1 MDLNIPLQEE
11 ENNYGGVD
19 LNIPILE
26 DESDNGNLFSI
37 SFLLHL
43 IWFRFHSHSIVSFL
57 LIAFD
62 LNAPVLE
69 DDEDAPVLL
78 VDEDAPVLEDGD
90 EDGDGEFHLAEPED
104 DDRDGEFHLA
114 EPEDDDGNGNAFH
127 SQLWTVV
134 CKEYTRTLVSFF
146 LFTIATCKYS

>member
-43 IWFRFHSHSIVSFL
+43 I
-57 LIAFD
+57 
-62 LNAPVLE
+62 
-69 DDEDAPVLL
+69 
-78 VDEDAPVLEDGD
+78 
-90 EDGDGEFHLAEPED
+90 
-104 DDRDGEFHLA
+104 
-114 EPEDDDGNGNAFH
+114 
-127 SQLWTVV
+127 
-134 CKEYTRTLVSFF
+134 
-146 LFTIATCKYS
+146 